1 MPPSLPVSY
10 VGAFGLD
17 TNRPN
22 NTNRPNDHSVLHY
35 KTYGQGPALVILHG
49 LFGMLDNWQ
58 TLARKWAED
67 YQVVLLDLRNHG
79 RSPHEEEMSYPLMAE
94 DVAEI
99 LETLGIDEC
108 ILLGHSMGGKVAMQ
122 TALDYPDLVSKLVV
136 VDIAPR
142 RYTPGHAAIFAALEA
157 FDPAT
162 LPDRKAA
169 AREMEQY
176 VSDPGIQLFLLKN
189 LTRHSD
195 GGFRWRMNLP
205 VIKANY
211 HKLIGPVGNLG
222 DSYPAPSLFIRG
234 GNSGYVK
241 DEDVDFIQVLFPAA
255 RLATVAGAGHWVHA
269 EKPVELMAE
278 VDAFLQ

>member
-1 MPPSLPVSY
+1 M
-10 VGAFGLD
+10 
-17 TNRPN
+17 
-22 NTNRPNDHSVLHY
+22 LHY

-58 TLARKWAED
+58 TLARKWAD
-67 YQVVLLDLRNHG
+67 NYQVVLLDLRNHG
-79 RSPHEEEMSYPLMAE
+79 RSPHEEEMSYALMAQ

-99 LETLGIDEC
+99 LETLDIEEC

-122 TALDYPDLVSKLVV
+122 TALEYPELVTKLII
-136 VDIAPR
+136 VDISPR
-142 RYTPGHAAIFAALEA
+142 RYPPGHASIFAALEA

-162 LPDRKAA
+162 VSDRKAA

-189 LTRHSD
+189 LTRNPE

-211 HKLIGPVGNLG
+211 DKLIGPVGNLG
-222 DSYPAPSLFIRG
+222 DSYEAPALFLRG

-241 DEDVDFIQVLFPAA
+241 DEDFDFIQALFPAA
-255 RLATVAGAGHWVHA
+255 RLTTVAGAGHWVHA
-269 EKPVELMAE
+269 EKPTELMEA
-278 VDAFLQ
+278 VDAFLA